1 VFIWVRINGI
11 LVFVLL
17 LFDLDGLIA
26 FYLYVNYNKFD
37 IV

>member
-11 LVFVLL
+11 LVFVLF
-17 LFDLDGLIA
+17 LFDLDGLIV